1 MVRHDPLPVG
11 TASLVQWLLTKT
23 ALLPSGWSSKA
34 RQVGDWS
41 MVPWLTCMGPLLN
54 HSRDDMV
61 WHEDTT
67 EGLCVRFLTRSALL
81 STAPAEKGSADNTGI
96 DEPLWA
102 ALAALQGAQD
112 VCAAA
117 MPCRQASKNSSAG
130 RLSKV
135 SVQGTSAAPA
145 DLL

>member
-41 MVPWLTCMGPLLN
+41 MVPWLTCTEPLLN

-81 STAPAEKGSADNTGI
+81 STAPAEKGSCT
-96 DEPLWA
+96 
-102 ALAALQGAQD
+102 
-112 VCAAA
+112 AA
-117 MPCRQASKNSSAG
+117 MPCRQASKNFSAG

-135 SVQGTSAAPA
+135 FVQGTSAAPA